1 MKKMKWFANC
11 VAFFPSFVLILL
23 NVNVANA
30 LPLVA
35 IEPTLTEVLEGET
48 FSIDVVI
55 GGEDIVNWNAWDG
68 RLLFDSDIISFQNAI
83 IGPFSQPQHIFAHS
97 EPFPG
102 TLIMLTYQMVHA
114 PLSGQGIIAVVEFMA
129 LSSGSTLIKPD
140 SFSFCTPDAIDI
152 PVELSQGGQVN
163 VSPVPEPATVFL
175 LGSGLIGLAGFRKK
189 LRNCSA
195 NLNQQT

>member
-1 MKKMKWFANC
+1 MKKMKKFANC
-11 VAFFPSFVLILL
+11 VALSPFFILILL

-55 GGEDIVNWNAWDG
+55 GGEDIVNWSAWCG
-68 RLLFDSDIISFQNAI
+68 HLLFDPDILSFENATK
-83 IGPFSQPQHIFAHS
+83 GLFSLDQHIFGFNEAS
-97 EPFPG
+97 PG
-102 TLIMLTYQMVHA
+102 KLIMITYQMGRE
-114 PLSGQGIIAVVEFMA
+114 PLSGQGTIAVAEFKA
-129 LSSGSTLIKPD
+129 LSSGSTLIKLD
-140 SFSFCTPDAIDI
+140 SFGFSTPEATAI

-175 LGSGLIGLAGFRKK
+175 LGSGLIGLAGFRRK
-189 LRNCSA
+189 LRSRSA
-195 NLNQQT
+195 GKP